1 MTFVKICGITNL
13 PDALVAVSEGADA
26 LGFNFYRNSSRYVE
40 PLEARRIIE
49 QLPRTC

>member
-26 LGFNFYRNSSRYVE
+26 LGSISTE
-40 PLEARRIIE
+40 TARVTLTR
-49 QLPRTC
+49 RSATDY